1 MWQMIIP
8 KTGFREKYDLENEW
22 LASGIPQTLSLD
34 NSKAFRSK
42 SLQDACQSLGIGIK
56 HGRPR
61 APHLRG
67 AIERQFRSL
76 NSLFHAVPG
85 TTFSNVVARADY
97 PSEKLAVVSLQDLIR
112 MLVIQLVDL
121 YAESHHSGLGNIPA
135 RRWEAALEGG
145 FIPRVPSD
153 VRELR
158 IILGRLDFRTV
169 QHYGIDLNSIR
180 YNSQDLAPLRTMIK
194 KYPTQFGKEVK
205 LKYHPG
211 DLSHVYVFDPF
222 QEIYIEVPAIDE
234 EYTQQLSLWKHRIIK
249 RYARAKEDREDP
261 VSLGI
266 AKRKLMNIVDE
277 ARSQKKIGTR
287 ARIGRFDRAGQT
299 PSLQE
304 LPESRSMTKKP
315 IEEKSTSS
323 MDSDFKQPVRDIA
336 DPLDEPVDEGWSIG
350 IAKDQNED
358 NL

>member
-1 MWQMIIP
+1 LGFYLGFEPEGYLPLLETMWQMIIP

-56 HGRPR
+56 HGTPR

-97 PSEKLAVVSLQDLIR
+97 PSEKLAVVSLQDLER

-135 RRWEAALEGG
+135 
-145 FIPRVPSD
+145 RVPSD

-169 QHYGIDLNSIR
+169 QHYGIDLNCIR

-194 KYPTQFGKEVK
+194 KYPGQFGKEVK
-205 LKYHPG
+205 LKYHPA
-211 DLSHVYVFDPF
+211 DLSNVYVFDPF
-222 QEIYIEVPAIDE
+222 QEIYIEVPAIDQ

-261 VSLGI
+261 ASLGR
-266 AKRKLMNIVDE
+266 AKRKLMDIVDE

-287 ARIGRFDRAGQT
+287 VQIGRFDRAGQT

-304 LPESRSMTKKP
+304 LPGSRSMTKKP
-315 IEEKSTSS
+315 IEEKSISS
-323 MDSDFKQPVRDIA
+323 MDSDFKQPARDIS
-336 DPLDEPVDEGWSIG
+336 DPLDEAVDEGWSIR
-350 IAKDQNED
+350 IVKA
-358 NL
+358 